1 MRILVIGEKL
11 LARSINRAL
20 QKFNCQVTSSDAQ
33 YLADDLEQQPEVILI
48 DANEMGLV
56 GQEVIRRLQTLGY
69 KGPIYVTQSEG
80 FRLPP
85 WTQSMV
91 NKGEIRGTVQVPW
104 DLQALR
110 TWAESLVATT

>member
-48 DANEMGLV
+48 ENEMGLV
-56 GQEVIRRLQTLGY
+56 GQEVIRRLQALGY

-91 NKGEIRGTVQVPW
+91 DKGEIRGTVQVPW
-104 DLQALR
+104 DLQAIR
-110 TWAESLVATT
+110 AWAESILIKT